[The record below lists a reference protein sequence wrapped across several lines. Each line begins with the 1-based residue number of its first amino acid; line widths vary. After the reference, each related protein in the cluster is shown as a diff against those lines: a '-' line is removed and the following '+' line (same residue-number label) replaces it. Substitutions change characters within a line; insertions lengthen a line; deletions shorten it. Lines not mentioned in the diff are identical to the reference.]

1 MRLSS
6 LFIYFYRI
14 VLTCNGNGPA
24 CRTAL
29 WRDIMHHQRTNGTQM
44 ERTIISKILQITN
57 IDVNEVNYGYVQAIA
72 LINSRFRIESE
83 QLVVFIREML

>member
-1 MRLSS
+1 
-6 LFIYFYRI
+6 
-14 VLTCNGNGPA
+14 
-24 CRTAL
+24 
-29 WRDIMHHQRTNGTQM
+29 M

-72 LINSRFRIESE
+72 LINSRFRIESK

>member
-1 MRLSS
+1 
-6 LFIYFYRI
+6 
-14 VLTCNGNGPA
+14 
-24 CRTAL
+24 
-29 WRDIMHHQRTNGTQM
+29 M

-72 LINSRFRIESE
+72 LINFRFRIESK